1 MGNNYSESVEKI
13 VNNYLKRFK
22 DKLKGLPESD
32 QSDLVKEIQSH
43 IYESFVNDP
52 TEDEIERIFTVLDRL
67 GEPAEVISA
76 RMPETMVQVGKKKKL
91 PILILIGV
99 LIGLF
104 GIPLGLGGIGLLFGI
119 IVTVAALVFTYY
131 LLCFSLI
138 VGGWVG
144 MIAAVVR
151 IFAPDFLDRF
161 DMVAFNIFDDPT
173 LDGIIGIGI
182 SIVCAAMGIILL
194 LLGRHVW
201 RGFTYLVNLPF
212 QKIRER
218 RQRRQLQHT
227 SQ

>member
-1 MGNNYSESVEKI
+1 MGNNYSDSVDKI
-13 VNNYLKRFK
+13 VNNYVKRFK

-43 IYESFVNDP
+43 IYESFMNDP
-52 TEDEIERIFTVLDRL
+52 TEDEVERIFNVLDRL

-76 RMPETMVQVGKKKKL
+76 RMPEAMVQVGKKKKL
-91 PILILIGV
+91 PMLILIGA

-104 GIPLGLGGIGLLFGI
+104 GIPLGLGGIALLFGI
-119 IVTVAALVFTYY
+119 IVTIAALVFTYY
-131 LLCFSLI
+131 LLCFCLI

-144 MIAAVVR
+144 MIASVVQM
-151 IFAPDFLDRF
+151 FAPDFLDKF
-161 DMVAFNIFDDPT
+161 NIVAFDLFDDPT

-182 SIVCAAMGIILL
+182 SIVCAALGIILL

-218 RQRRQLQHT
+218 RQQRQMPRT